1 MSVASPL
8 ARAAAL
14 ALSVLVAASPLAP
27 TATARADIFTY
38 TDDEGVVH
46 FTNIPPR
53 RSRGVH
59 VVMRTRPAR
68 PDDAPRATGGVR
80 DGSVERYSRYDAHI
94 REAAAL
100 YRLPEAF
107 IRAVIRVESDY
118 HLGALSRVGAQGLMQ
133 LMPGTAA
140 RMGVRDAF
148 DPRQNILGGTRY
160 LRILANDFRGDLIL
174 TIAAYNAGEGAVVR
188 HRGVP
193 PYAETQR
200 YVQRV
205 LGWYYHYL
213 QVEQGLAA
221 PAPPGRAL
229 PPTQ

>member
-8 ARAAAL
+8 ARAVAMAL
-14 ALSVLVAASPLAP
+14 AVLVAASPLALSAP
-27 TATARADIFTY
+27 ARADIFTY

-59 VVMRTRPAR
+59 VVMRTRTAR

-80 DGSVERYSRYDAHI
+80 DGSPERYSRYDAHI

-213 QVEQGLAA
+213 QVEQGLVA

>member
-1 MSVASPL
+1 MSNRPAPTLAIFLVVLGAILPIASP
-8 ARAAAL
+8 
-14 ALSVLVAASPLAP
+14 
-27 TATARADIFTY
+27 TARADIFTY
-38 TDDEGVVH
+38 TDAEGVVH

-53 RSRGVH
+53 RERGVR

-68 PDDAPRATGGVR
+68 PDDAPRATGGTR
-80 DGSVERYSRYDAHI
+80 DGSTERYTRYDAYI
-94 REAAAL
+94 QEAAAL
-100 YRLPEAF
+100 YHLPVAF

-118 HLGALSRVGAQGLMQ
+118 HLGAISRVGAQGLMQ
-133 LMPGTAA
+133 LMPGTAE

-221 PAPPGRAL
+221 PARAGTAWAPP
-229 PPTQ
+229 PNP

>member
-1 MSVASPL
+1 MSRVSRTTAAVILAIAVGLALASP
-8 ARAAAL
+8 
-14 ALSVLVAASPLAP
+14 S
-27 TATARADIFTY
+27 ARADIFTY
-38 TDDEGVVH
+38 TDESGVVH

-53 RSRGVH
+53 RGQRGVS
-59 VVMRTRPAR
+59 VVMRARPAR
-68 PDDAPRATGGVR
+68 PTDAPRATGGPR
-80 DGSVERYSRYDAHI
+80 DTSTERYTRYDPHI

-118 HLGALSRVGAQGLMQ
+118 HLGATSRVGAQGLMQ

-148 DPRQNILGGTRY
+148 DPRQNILGGSRY

-193 PYAETQR
+193 PYEETQR

-205 LGWYYHYL
+205 LGWYYHYV
-213 QVEQGLAA
+213 QVEQGRAA
-221 PAPPGRAL
+221 PAPAGRAWA
-229 PPTQ
+229 PAPTQ